1 MSRRPSEEEASRHA
15 LRLWGSEYNHGSRK
29 ELEAPAEKHERK
41 LATISSWCSRPT
53 SKRSVTTR
61 RAARRMQ
68 GAHKS
73 QRLSDAAEPTCAAAT
88 TAKRGLGCRFSV
100 LNGGALPPKKTKDS
114 SRPTSQH
121 QSQSSKT
128 SVLVEASRPSPAP
141 STLQPSANPSRQR
154 QTATT

>member
-1 MSRRPSEEEASRHA
+1 MSRRPSEEEASKHA
-15 LRLWGSEYNHGSRK
+15 LRLWGPKYNHGSKKNLRRQPRSTS
-29 ELEAPAEKHERK
+29 A
-41 LATISSWCSRPT
+41 SSQLYRAGAQGPRQ
-53 SKRSVTTR
+53 KRSVTTR
-61 RAARRMQ
+61 RAARTKQ
-68 GAHKS
+68 VAHKS
-73 QRLSDAAEPTCAAAT
+73 ERLSDAAGPTCAAAT
-88 TAKRGLGCRFSV
+88 TAKRGLGCLFSM

-141 STLQPSANPSRQR
+141 SRLQPSANPSRQR